1 MKMKNGL
8 PVIFSSV
15 LALSGVVQA
24 DEFPHAKSGLY
35 LGGQVG
41 GSEFKSACHDMAIE
55 CEDDDEA
62 SGAFLGYRFNDYFAI
77 EGGYHELGEATSW
90 YPQARQGKKSEIWIE
105 GYDLSV
111 LVGLPLSDRWLAY
124 ARAGG
129 FFYDA
134 NLVDGGD
141 IFLEEQYGSEGWTE
155 TVGAGITFRA
165 TERLQT
171 RLQYQ
176 YINEFGDDW
185 ASQPDVQAVTL
196 GVLWQ
201 FGNVEGKSAAAPAP
215 APEPTPVAAPAP
227 EPELQTEPVNVV
239 TEFAFDSAVLQ
250 TPEALD
256 HLVEDLNAEPE
267 LQVELLVTGYAD
279 GAGPAEYNMNLS
291 KERAQVVHD
300 YLVDKGI
307 SSSRITVNWKGETEA
322 AGDYPNPE
330 DRKVVVQTELP
341 K

>member
-1 MKMKNGL
+1 MKLTNGL
-8 PVIFSSV
+8 PVVFSSV
-15 LALSGVVQA
+15 LAISGVCHA
-24 DEFPHAKSGLY
+24 DDFPHAKTGFY
-35 LGGQVG
+35 LGGEYG
-41 GSEFKSACHDMAIE
+41 ASEFKSVCHDLSVK
-55 CEDDDEA
+55 CEDEDEVYGGFA
-62 SGAFLGYRFNDYFAI
+62 GYRFNDYFAI
-77 EGGYHELGEATSW
+77 ESGYHELGEATTW
-90 YPQARQGKKSEIWIE
+90 YPTQGMTKKSEIWIE

-129 FFYDA
+129 FYYDA
-134 NLVDGGD
+134 NMVEGGD
-141 IFLEEQYGSEGWTE
+141 VFQEQSQTSEGWTE
-155 TVGAGITFRA
+155 TAGLGLVFRA
-165 TERLQT
+165 TEHLQG
-171 RLQYQ
+171 RVQYQ
-176 YINEFGDDW
+176 YVNEFGDDW
-185 ASQPDVQAVTL
+185 AHQPDVQAVTVGL
-196 GVLWQ
+196 LWQ
-201 FGNVEGKSAAAPAP
+201 FGKVEGKPVAAPAPEPAPVAAPAP
-215 APEPTPVAAPAP
+215 APEP
-227 EPELQTEPVNVV
+227 QMEPVNVV
-239 TEFAFDSAVLQ
+239 TEFAFDSAVLE

-256 HLVEDLNAEPE
+256 HLVEDLNAEPG

-322 AGDYPNPE
+322 AGDYPNSE